1 MDFYIQ
7 KQDIVNSLAA
17 TSGVTEKKTL
27 DVLSNVLIEV
37 KESLLTLTATD
48 LESWIVTSSQ
58 ISNFVSGGKTTVDA
72 KKLADLCRLLP
83 ENSEIHI
90 SYDADKLKIEA
101 GTGTYLLAT
110 LPSDSFPVFEDFG
123 ESEQITMKAP
133 DLKGIIDKT
142 AIGMA
147 SSAFGRQHLEGL
159 FFDINETTITTIA
172 TDSSMAASASVKIEN
187 SSICQAVVSRK
198 AVNQISKLISGLSDE
213 LMITISLNAISI
225 KAPSFQF
232 SSKLISGKYPVSV
245 EQVVDYN
252 PGGEGFVV
260 KIDPKSFSETINRIS
275 LIALD
280 GRAIKMIFAS
290 DGITLAGGN
299 RSDKGNELYKVEH
312 TGPNIEILFN
322 VGYFRQILSCIDEDI
337 FELNIFG
344 NDKACTI
351 ITHGQYN
358 NQYSVMPLLET
369 PATANLK
376 K

>member
-7 KQDIVNSLAA
+7 KQDIVKALAL
-17 TSGVTEKKTL
+17 TSGVTEKKTIE
-27 DVLSNVLIEV
+27 VLSNVLIEV
-37 KESLLTLTATD
+37 NESSLALTASD
-48 LESWIVTSSQ
+48 LESWIITSTR

-90 SYDADKLKIEA
+90 SYDSNKLKIEA

-123 ESEQITMKAP
+123 ESEQINLNAQ

-142 AIGMA
+142 SIGMA
-147 SSAFGRQHLEGL
+147 SSSFGRQQLEGL
-159 FFDINETTITTIA
+159 YFDINETTITTIA
-172 TDSSMAASASVKIEN
+172 TDTSIAASASVQIEN
-187 SSICQAVVSRK
+187 SSKCQAIVSRK
-198 AVNQISKLISGLSDE
+198 AVNQISKLIAGESENIL
-213 LMITISLNAISI
+213 ITISPNAISI
-225 KAPSFQF
+225 EAPSFRF
-232 SSKLISGKYPVSV
+232 SSKLISGKYPYSVS
-245 EQVVDYN
+245 QVVDYS
-252 PGGEGFVV
+252 PGFEGSII
-260 KIDPKSFSETINRIS
+260 KIDPKTFSETINRIS
-275 LIALD
+275 LIAMD

-290 DGITLAGGN
+290 DGITLAGSN

-312 TGPNIEILFN
+312 TGPDMEILFD

-337 FELNIFG
+337 CELNIFG

-351 ITHGQYN
+351 TTHGKYS

>member
-7 KQDIVNSLAA
+7 KQNIVNSLSI

-27 DVLSNVLIEV
+27 EVLSNVLIEV
-37 KESLLTLTATD
+37 NESSLTLTASD
-48 LESWIVTSSQ
+48 LESWIITSTQ

-90 SYDADKLKIEA
+90 SYDSDKLKIEA

-110 LPSDSFPVFEDFG
+110 LPSDTFPTFEDFG
-123 ESEQITMKAP
+123 ESEQINLKAN

-142 AIGMA
+142 SIGMA
-147 SSAFGRQHLEGL
+147 SSSFGRQHLEGL
-159 FFDINETTITTIA
+159 YFDINETTITTIA
-172 TDSSMAASASVKIEN
+172 TDTSIAASASVQIEN
-187 SSICQAVVSRK
+187 SSICQAIVSRK
-198 AVNQISKLISGLSDE
+198 AVNQISKLIAGESENIL
-213 LMITISLNAISI
+213 ITISSSAISI
-225 KAPSFQF
+225 EAPSFQF
-232 SSKLISGKYPVSV
+232 SSKLISGKYPYSV
-245 EQVVDYN
+245 AQVVDYN
-252 PGGEGFVV
+252 PGFEKSVI
-260 KIDPKSFSETINRIS
+260 KIDPKTFSETINRIS

-312 TGPNIEILFN
+312 TGPDMEILFD

-337 FELNIFG
+337 CELNIFG

-351 ITHGQYN
+351 TTNGKYN

>member
-7 KQDIVNSLAA
+7 KQDIVKALAL
-17 TSGVTEKKTL
+17 TSGVTEKKTIE
-27 DVLSNVLIEV
+27 VLSNVLIEV
-37 KESLLTLTATD
+37 NESSLALTASD
-48 LESWIVTSSQ
+48 LESWIITSTR

-90 SYDADKLKIEA
+90 SYDSNKLKIEA

-123 ESEQITMKAP
+123 ESEQINLKAQ

-142 AIGMA
+142 SIGMA
-147 SSAFGRQHLEGL
+147 SSSFGRQQLEGL
-159 FFDINETTITTIA
+159 YFDINETTITTIA
-172 TDSSMAASASVKIEN
+172 TDTSIAASASVQIEN
-187 SSICQAVVSRK
+187 LSKCQAIVSRK
-198 AVNQISKLISGLSDE
+198 AVNQISKLIAGESENIL
-213 LMITISLNAISI
+213 ITISPNAISI
-225 KAPSFQF
+225 EAPSFQF
-232 SSKLISGKYPVSV
+232 SSKLISGKYPYSVS
-245 EQVVDYN
+245 QVVDYS
-252 PGGEGFVV
+252 PGFEGSII
-260 KIDPKSFSETINRIS
+260 KIDPKTFSETINRIS
-275 LIALD
+275 LIAMD

-290 DGITLAGGN
+290 DGITLAGSN

-312 TGPNIEILFN
+312 TGPDMEILFD

-337 FELNIFG
+337 CELNIFG

-351 ITHGQYN
+351 TTHGKYS

>member
-7 KQDIVNSLAA
+7 KQDIVKALAL
-17 TSGVTEKKTL
+17 TSGVTEKKTIE
-27 DVLSNVLIEV
+27 VLSNVLIEV
-37 KESLLTLTATD
+37 NESSLALTASD
-48 LESWIVTSSQ
+48 LESWIITSTR

-90 SYDADKLKIEA
+90 SYDSNKLKIEA

-123 ESEQITMKAP
+123 ESEQINLKAQ

-142 AIGMA
+142 SIGMA
-147 SSAFGRQHLEGL
+147 SSSFGRQQLEGL
-159 FFDINETTITTIA
+159 YFDINETTITTIA
-172 TDSSMAASASVKIEN
+172 TDTSIAASASVQIEN
-187 SSICQAVVSRK
+187 SSKCQAIVSRK
-198 AVNQISKLISGLSDE
+198 AVNQISKLIAGESENIL
-213 LMITISLNAISI
+213 ITISPNAISI
-225 KAPSFQF
+225 EAPSFRF
-232 SSKLISGKYPVSV
+232 SSKLISGKYPYSVS
-245 EQVVDYN
+245 QVVDYS
-252 PGGEGFVV
+252 PGFEGSII
-260 KIDPKSFSETINRIS
+260 KIDPKTFSETINRIS
-275 LIALD
+275 LIAMD

-290 DGITLAGGN
+290 DGITLAGSN

-312 TGPNIEILFN
+312 TGPDMEILFD

-337 FELNIFG
+337 CELNIFG

-351 ITHGQYN
+351 TTHGKYS

-369 PATANLK
+369 PATANLNK
-376 K
+376 

>member
-7 KQDIVNSLAA
+7 KQDIVKALAL
-17 TSGVTEKKTL
+17 TSGVTEKKTIE
-27 DVLSNVLIEV
+27 VLSNVLIEV
-37 KESLLTLTATD
+37 NESSLALTASD
-48 LESWIVTSSQ
+48 LESWIITSTR

-90 SYDADKLKIEA
+90 SYDSNKLKIEA

-123 ESEQITMKAP
+123 ESEQINLNAQ

-142 AIGMA
+142 SIGMA
-147 SSAFGRQHLEGL
+147 SSSFGRQQLEGL
-159 FFDINETTITTIA
+159 YFDINETTITTIA
-172 TDSSMAASASVKIEN
+172 TDTSIAASASVQIEN
-187 SSICQAVVSRK
+187 LSKCQAIVSRK
-198 AVNQISKLISGLSDE
+198 AVNQISKLIAGESENIL
-213 LMITISLNAISI
+213 ITISPNAISI
-225 KAPSFQF
+225 EAPSFRF
-232 SSKLISGKYPVSV
+232 SSKLISGKYPYSVS
-245 EQVVDYN
+245 QVVDYS
-252 PGGEGFVV
+252 PGFEGSII
-260 KIDPKSFSETINRIS
+260 KIDPKTFSETINRIS
-275 LIALD
+275 LIAMD

-290 DGITLAGGN
+290 DGITLAGSN

-312 TGPNIEILFN
+312 TGPDMEILFD

-337 FELNIFG
+337 CELNIFG

-351 ITHGQYN
+351 TTHGKYS

>member
-7 KQDIVNSLAA
+7 KQDIVKALAL
-17 TSGVTEKKTL
+17 TSGVTEKKTIE
-27 DVLSNVLIEV
+27 VLSNVLIEV
-37 KESLLTLTATD
+37 NESSLALTASD
-48 LESWIVTSSQ
+48 LESWIITSTR

-90 SYDADKLKIEA
+90 SYDSNKLKIEA

-123 ESEQITMKAP
+123 ESEQINLKAQ

-142 AIGMA
+142 SIGMA
-147 SSAFGRQHLEGL
+147 SSSFGRQQLEGL
-159 FFDINETTITTIA
+159 YFDINETTITTIA
-172 TDSSMAASASVKIEN
+172 TDTSIAASASVQIEN
-187 SSICQAVVSRK
+187 SSKCQAIVSRK
-198 AVNQISKLISGLSDE
+198 AVNQISKLIAGESENIL
-213 LMITISLNAISI
+213 ITISPNAISI
-225 KAPSFQF
+225 EAPSFQF
-232 SSKLISGKYPVSV
+232 SSKLISGKYPYSVS
-245 EQVVDYN
+245 QVVDYS
-252 PGGEGFVV
+252 PGFEGSII
-260 KIDPKSFSETINRIS
+260 KIDPKTFSETINRIS
-275 LIALD
+275 LIAMD

-290 DGITLAGGN
+290 DGITLAGSN

-312 TGPNIEILFN
+312 TGPDMEILFD

-337 FELNIFG
+337 CELNIFG

-351 ITHGQYN
+351 TTHGKYS

-369 PATANLK
+369 PATANLNK
-376 K
+376 

>member
-7 KQDIVNSLAA
+7 KQDIVKALAL
-17 TSGVTEKKTL
+17 TSGVTEKKTIE
-27 DVLSNVLIEV
+27 VLSNVLIEV
-37 KESLLTLTATD
+37 NESSLALTASD
-48 LESWIVTSSQ
+48 LESWIITSTR

-90 SYDADKLKIEA
+90 SYDSNKLKIEA

-123 ESEQITMKAP
+123 ESEQINLKAQ

-142 AIGMA
+142 SIGMA
-147 SSAFGRQHLEGL
+147 SSSFGRQQLEGL
-159 FFDINETTITTIA
+159 YFDINETTITTIA
-172 TDSSMAASASVKIEN
+172 TDTSIAASASVQIEN
-187 SSICQAVVSRK
+187 LSKCQAIVSRK
-198 AVNQISKLISGLSDE
+198 AVNQISKLIAGESENIL
-213 LMITISLNAISI
+213 ITISPNAISI
-225 KAPSFQF
+225 EAPSFRF
-232 SSKLISGKYPVSV
+232 SSKLISGKYPYSVS
-245 EQVVDYN
+245 QVVDYS
-252 PGGEGFVV
+252 PGFEGSII
-260 KIDPKSFSETINRIS
+260 KIDPKTFSETINRIS
-275 LIALD
+275 LIAMD

-290 DGITLAGGN
+290 DGITLAGSN

-312 TGPNIEILFN
+312 TGPDMEILFD

-337 FELNIFG
+337 CELNIFG

-351 ITHGQYN
+351 TTHGKYS

-369 PATANLK
+369 PATANLNK
-376 K
+376 

>member
-7 KQDIVNSLAA
+7 KQDIVKALAL
-17 TSGVTEKKTL
+17 TSGVTEKKTIE
-27 DVLSNVLIEV
+27 VLSNVLIEV
-37 KESLLTLTATD
+37 NESSLALTASD
-48 LESWIVTSSQ
+48 LESWIITSTR

-90 SYDADKLKIEA
+90 SYDSNKLKIEA

-123 ESEQITMKAP
+123 ESEQINLKAQ

-142 AIGMA
+142 SIGMA
-147 SSAFGRQHLEGL
+147 SSSFGRQQLEGL
-159 FFDINETTITTIA
+159 YFDINETTITTIA
-172 TDSSMAASASVKIEN
+172 TDTSIAASASVQIEN
-187 SSICQAVVSRK
+187 LSKCQAIVSRK
-198 AVNQISKLISGLSDE
+198 AVHQISKLIAGESENIL
-213 LMITISLNAISI
+213 ITISPNAISI
-225 KAPSFQF
+225 EAPSFRF
-232 SSKLISGKYPVSV
+232 SSKLISGKYPYSVS
-245 EQVVDYN
+245 QVVDYS
-252 PGGEGFVV
+252 PGFEGSII
-260 KIDPKSFSETINRIS
+260 KIDPKTFSETINRIS
-275 LIALD
+275 LIAMD

-290 DGITLAGGN
+290 DGITLAGSN

-312 TGPNIEILFN
+312 TGPDMEILFD

-337 FELNIFG
+337 CELNIFG

-351 ITHGQYN
+351 TTHGKYS

>member
-7 KQDIVNSLAA
+7 KQDIVKALAL
-17 TSGVTEKKTL
+17 TSGVTEKKTIE
-27 DVLSNVLIEV
+27 VLSNVLIEV
-37 KESLLTLTATD
+37 NESSLALTASD
-48 LESWIVTSSQ
+48 LESWIITSTR

-90 SYDADKLKIEA
+90 SYDSNKLKIEA

-123 ESEQITMKAP
+123 ESEQINLKAQ

-142 AIGMA
+142 SIGMA
-147 SSAFGRQHLEGL
+147 SSSFGRQQLEGL
-159 FFDINETTITTIA
+159 YFDINETTITTIA
-172 TDSSMAASASVKIEN
+172 TDTSIAASASVQIEN
-187 SSICQAVVSRK
+187 SSKCQAIVSRK
-198 AVNQISKLISGLSDE
+198 AVNQISKLIAGESENIL
-213 LMITISLNAISI
+213 ITISPNAISI
-225 KAPSFQF
+225 EAPSFQF
-232 SSKLISGKYPVSV
+232 SSKLISGKYPYSVS
-245 EQVVDYN
+245 QVVDYS
-252 PGGEGFVV
+252 PGFEGSII
-260 KIDPKSFSETINRIS
+260 KIDPKTFSETINRIS
-275 LIALD
+275 LIAMD

-290 DGITLAGGN
+290 DGITLAGSN

-312 TGPNIEILFN
+312 TGPDMEILFD

-337 FELNIFG
+337 CELNIFG

-351 ITHGQYN
+351 TTHGKYS

>member
-1 MDFYIQ
+1 MDFFIQ
-7 KQDIVNSLAA
+7 KQDIVNSLSV

-37 KESLLTLTATD
+37 KEGLLTLTATD
-48 LESWIVTSSQ
+48 LESWIVTSTQ

-83 ENSEIHI
+83 ENSEIHF
-90 SYDADKLKIEA
+90 SYDSDKLKIEA

-110 LPSDSFPVFEDFG
+110 LPSDNFPVFEDFG
-123 ESEQITMKAP
+123 ESEQITIKAS

-142 AIGMA
+142 SIGMA
-147 SSAFGRQHLEGL
+147 SSSFGRQHLEGL
-159 FFDINETTITTIA
+159 YFDINETTITTIA
-172 TDSSMAASASVKIEN
+172 TDTSMAASASVKIEN
-187 SSICQAVVSRK
+187 SSMCQAVVSRK
-198 AVNQISKLISGLSDE
+198 AVNQISKLISGESEEIL
-213 LMITISLNAISI
+213 LTISLNAISI
-225 KAPSFQF
+225 KASSFQF
-232 SSKLISGKYPVSV
+232 SSKLISGKYPYDVA
-245 EQVVDYN
+245 QVVGFN
-252 PGGEGFVV
+252 PGGEGYVI

-312 TGPNIEILFN
+312 EGPNMEILFD

-337 FELNIFG
+337 CELNVFG
-344 NDKACTI
+344 NDKACI
-351 ITHGQYN
+351 IVTHGQYN